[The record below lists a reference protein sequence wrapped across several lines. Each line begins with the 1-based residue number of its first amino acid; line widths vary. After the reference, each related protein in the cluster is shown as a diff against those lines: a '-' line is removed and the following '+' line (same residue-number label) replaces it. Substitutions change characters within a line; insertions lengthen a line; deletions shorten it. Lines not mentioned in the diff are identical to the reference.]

1 MTEVASAFDDDE
13 ELVVATEGALGVIRL
28 NRPKALNA
36 LTLDMVRSMNTALD
50 RFEQDSAIGTI
61 LLEGAGERG
70 LCAGGDIRGLY
81 DSIRAGGDLGKIFW
95 REEYILNARIASL
108 KKPYVSLMD
117 GVVMGGGVGL
127 SAHGAHRVV
136 TEKTQLAMPE
146 TGIGFFPDV
155 GGTWLL
161 SRAPGQLGRYYGL
174 TGASMTGMD
183 AIRCGFADVLI
194 PKDKLGELRKALV
207 RLGASA
213 NNGMV
218 RGVLAHYALPR
229 GPAPIDEHRKM
240 IDVAMNHES
249 AAEIIAAFESEQS
262 EFSQGVARTLK
273 SKSPTSLTLTL
284 RLLRDAKAS
293 KSLRQCLTREYGAAL
308 EIFINHDFPE
318 GIRAA
323 VIDKDRSPK
332 WKPDSLAGVTSEQI
346 DAYFVP
352 RGDDELVFS
361 AKAANPRPSE
371 PSAFDE

>member
-1 MTEVASAFDDDE
+1 MTDGASVLEKED
-13 ELVVATEGALGVIRL
+13 ELVVAGEGSLGVIRL

-36 LTLDMVRSMNTALD
+36 LTLDMVRAMSAALD
-50 RFEQDSAIGTI
+50 RFETDPSVGVI

-81 DSIRAGGDLGKIFW
+81 ESIRAGGDLGSVFW

-108 KKPYVSLMD
+108 KKPYVSFMD

-136 TEKTQLAMPE
+136 TDRTQLAMPE

-161 SRAPGQLGRYYGL
+161 SRAPGQLGTYYGL
-174 TGASMTGMD
+174 TGQSMTGMD

-194 PKDKLGELRKALV
+194 PAARLDELRQALV
-207 RLGASA
+207 RLGPEA

-218 RGVLAHYALPR
+218 RGVLAHFALPR
-229 GPAPIDEHRKM
+229 GAAPIDEHRKT
-240 IDVAMNHES
+240 IDASMDRDSVADIIS
-249 AAEIIAAFESEQS
+249 ALEQDTS
-262 EFSQGVARTLK
+262 EFAQGTVKTLRT
-273 SKSPTSLTLTL
+273 KSPTSLKLTL
-284 RLLRDAKAS
+284 RLLREAKAS
-293 KSLRQCLTREYGAAL
+293 TSLRQCLVREYGAAL
-308 EIFINHDFPE
+308 EIFINRDFPE

-332 WKPDSLAGVTSEQI
+332 WSPASLEEVTPAVI
-346 DAYFVP
+346 DAYFAP
-352 RGDDELVFS
+352 RGANELVF
-361 AKAANPRPSE
+361 PDRE
-371 PSAFDE
+371 V

>member
-1 MTEVASAFDDDE
+1 MNDTVGVLEKED
-13 ELVVATEGALGVIRL
+13 ELVVATEGGLGVIRL

-36 LTLDMVRSMNTALD
+36 LTLDMVRLMSAALD
-50 RFEQDSAIGTI
+50 RFEADASVGVI

-81 DSIRAGGDLGKIFW
+81 QSIRAGGDLGKVFW

-108 KKPYVSLMD
+108 KKPYVAFMD
-117 GVVMGGGVGL
+117 GMVMGGGVGL

-161 SRAPGQLGRYYGL
+161 SRAPGELGTYYGL
-174 TGASMTGMD
+174 TGQSMTGMD
-183 AIRCGFADVLI
+183 AIRCGMADGLV
-194 PKDKLGELRKALV
+194 PQEKLGDVRQALV
-207 RLGASA
+207 RLGSHA

-218 RGVLAHYALPR
+218 RGVLAHYMLPR
-229 GPAPIDEHRKM
+229 GPAPVDEHRKL
-240 IDVAMNHES
+240 IDAAMARDSVAD
-249 AAEIIAAFESEQS
+249 IISAFERDFS
-262 EFSQGVARTLK
+262 EFSQGIAK
-273 SKSPTSLTLTL
+273 SLRAKSPTSLKVAL
-284 RLLRDAKAS
+284 RLLREARTS
-293 KSLRQCLTREYGAAL
+293 TSLRQCLVREYGAAL

-323 VIDKDRSPK
+323 VIDKDRSPQWSPAK
-332 WKPDSLAGVTSEQI
+332 LEDVTPAMV

-352 RGDDELVFS
+352 RGADELVFP
-361 AKAANPRPSE
+361 AGEA
-371 PSAFDE
+371 

>member
-1 MTEVASAFDDDE
+1 MNEKLSAFDDDDD
-13 ELVVATEGALGVIRL
+13 LIVNTEGALGVIRL
-28 NRPKALNA
+28 NRPQALNA
-36 LTLDMVRSMNTALD
+36 LTLDMVRFIDAALD
-50 RFEQDSAIGTI
+50 RFEQDSSVGTI
-61 LLEGAGERG
+61 LLEGAGARG
-70 LCAGGDIRGLY
+70 LCAGGDIRSLY
-81 DSIRAGGDLGKIFW
+81 DSIRAGGDLGKVFW

-108 KKPYVSLMD
+108 KKPYVSFMD

-155 GGTWLL
+155 GGSWLL
-161 SRAPGQLGRYYGL
+161 SRAPGQLGTYYGL

-183 AIRCGFADVLI
+183 AIRLGIADVLI
-194 PKDKLGELRKALV
+194 PQEKLGELRQALI
-207 RLGASA
+207 RLGAGA

-229 GPAPIDEHRKM
+229 GPAPIDEHQQM
-240 IDVAMNHES
+240 IDAAMSSDS
-249 AAEIIAAFESEQS
+249 AEGILAAFERDPS
-262 EFSQGVARTLK
+262 EFSQGVARALK
-273 SKSPTSLTLTL
+273 GKSPTSLKLAL
-284 RLLRDAKAS
+284 RLLREAKAS
-293 KSLRQCLTREYGAAL
+293 TSLRQCLTREYGAAL

-332 WKPDSLAGVTSEQI
+332 WSPARLEDVTTDMI

-352 RGDDELVFS
+352 RGMDELVFP
-361 AKAANPRPSE
+361 ANTRRVKE
-371 PSAFDE
+371 AVT

>member
-1 MTEVASAFDDDE
+1 MTETLSAFDDDDG
-13 ELVVATEGALGVIRL
+13 LIVATEGALGVIRL

-36 LTLDMVRSMNTALD
+36 LTLEMVRSMNAGLD
-50 RFEQDSAIGTI
+50 QFEKDSGIGSI

-81 DSIRAGGDLGKIFW
+81 ESIRAGGDLGKVFW
-95 REEYILNARIASL
+95 REEYILNARLASL
-108 KKPYVSLMD
+108 KKPYVSFMD

-127 SAHGAHRVV
+127 SAHGANRIV

-161 SRAPGQLGRYYGL
+161 SRAPGKLGTYYGL

-183 AIRCGFADVLI
+183 AIRCGFADALI
-194 PKDKLGELRKALV
+194 PKDKLGELRQALI
-207 RLGASA
+207 RLGPGA

-218 RGVLAHYALPR
+218 RGVIAHYALPR

-240 IDVAMNHES
+240 IDAAMDHES
-249 AAEIIAAFESEQS
+249 AAEIIAAFEADHS

-293 KSLRQCLTREYGAAL
+293 TSLRQCLVREYGAAL

-332 WKPDSLAGVTSEQI
+332 WKPDKLEDVTPEQI
-346 DAYFVP
+346 EAYFVP
-352 RGDDELVFS
+352 RGDHELVFPGIAGS
-361 AKAANPRPSE
+361 SRT
-371 PSAFDE
+371 SAFDD

>member
-1 MTEVASAFDDDE
+1 MTDSAAVLEKED
-13 ELVVATEGALGVIRL
+13 ELVVSTEDSLGVIRL

-36 LTLDMVRSMNTALD
+36 LTLDMVRLMDAALD
-50 RFEQDSAIGTI
+50 RFEADSSVGVI

-70 LCAGGDIRGLY
+70 LCAGGDIRSLY
-81 DSIRAGGDLGKIFW
+81 DSIRAAGDLGKVFW

-108 KKPYVSLMD
+108 KKPYVSFMD

-161 SRAPGQLGRYYGL
+161 SRAPGQLGTYYGL
-174 TGASMTGMD
+174 TGQSMTGMD
-183 AIRCGFADVLI
+183 AIRCDFADVLV
-194 PKDKLGELRKALV
+194 PAERLGELRQALM
-207 RLGASA
+207 RLGGDA

-218 RGVLAHYALPR
+218 RGVLAHFAIPR
-229 GPAPIDEHRKM
+229 GPAPVDQHRELIDA
-240 IDVAMNHES
+240 AMAHDN
-249 AAEIIAAFESEQS
+249 AADIVSAFERDSS

-273 SKSPTSLTLTL
+273 TKSPTSLKLTL
-284 RLLRDAKAS
+284 RLLREAKAS
-293 KSLRQCLTREYGAAL
+293 TSLKQCLAREYGASL
-308 EIFINHDFPE
+308 EIFISHDFPE

-323 VIDKDRSPK
+323 VIDKDKSPK
-332 WKPDSLAGVTSEQI
+332 WQPATLADVTPAMI

-352 RGDDELVFS
+352 RGADELVF
-361 AKAANPRPSE
+361 PTRE
-371 PSAFDE
+371 G

>member
-1 MTEVASAFDDDE
+1 MTDTASVLEKED
-13 ELVVATEGALGVIRL
+13 ELVVVTEGALGVIRL

-36 LTLDMVRSMNTALD
+36 LTLDMVRFMSAALD
-50 RFEQDSAIGTI
+50 RFEADSAIGTI

-81 DSIRAGGDLGKIFW
+81 DSIRAGGDLGKVFW

-108 KKPYVSLMD
+108 KKPYVALMD

-161 SRAPGQLGRYYGL
+161 SRAPGQLGTYYGL
-174 TGASMTGMD
+174 TGQSMTGMD
-183 AIRCGFADVLI
+183 AIRCGIADVLI
-194 PKDKLGELRKALV
+194 PQGKLGELRQALT
-207 RLGASA
+207 RLGPGA

-229 GPAPIDEHRKM
+229 GPAPIDEHQKM
-240 IDVAMNHES
+240 IDAAMNRDS
-249 AAEIIAAFESEQS
+249 AADIVSAFERDPSDFAQ
-262 EFSQGVARTLK
+262 ALAKTLRQ
-273 SKSPTSLTLTL
+273 KSPTSLKLTL
-284 RLLRDAKAS
+284 RLLREAKTS
-293 KSLRQCLTREYGAAL
+293 TSLRQCLVREYGAAL

-323 VIDKDRSPK
+323 VIDKDRQPK
-332 WKPDSLAGVTSEQI
+332 WSPARLEDVTPAMI

-352 RGDDELVFS
+352 RGVDELAFP
-361 AKAANPRPSE
+361 PRVPNS
-371 PSAFDE
+371 

>member
-1 MTEVASAFDDDE
+1 MTDTAVLEKEDE
-13 ELVVATEGALGVIRL
+13 LIATSEGSLAVIRL

-36 LTLDMVRSMNTALD
+36 LTLDMVRAMSAALD
-50 RFEQDSAIGTI
+50 RFETDSSIGVI
-61 LLEGAGERG
+61 LLEGGGERG
-70 LCAGGDIRGLY
+70 LCAGGDIRSLY
-81 DSIRAGGDLGKIFW
+81 DSIRAGGDLGNVFW

-108 KKPYVSLMD
+108 KKPYVSFMD

-136 TEKTQLAMPE
+136 TEKTQMAMPE

-161 SRAPGQLGRYYGL
+161 SRAPGQLGTYYGL
-174 TGASMTGMD
+174 TGQSMTGMD
-183 AIRCGFADVLI
+183 AIRLGLADVLI
-194 PKDKLGELRKALV
+194 PQEKLGELRQALV
-207 RLGASA
+207 RLGPGA

-229 GPAPIDEHRKM
+229 GPAPIDEHQKM
-240 IDVAMNHES
+240 IDAAMARDS
-249 AAEIIAAFESEQS
+249 AADIVSAFERDLS
-262 EFSQGVARTLK
+262 EFSQTVAKTLR
-273 SKSPTSLTLTL
+273 SKSPTSLKLTL
-284 RLLRDAKAS
+284 RLLREAKVS
-293 KSLRQCLTREYGAAL
+293 TSLRQCLVREYGAAR

-332 WKPDSLAGVTSEQI
+332 WAPATLEDVTPAMI

-352 RGDDELVFS
+352 RGVDELVFPANSS
-361 AKAANPRPSE
+361 AGGVR
-371 PSAFDE
+371 